1 MDSAKTVEPKSS
13 YRFFYGYTIV
23 IAGTWMLILIYGMRT
38 AYGVFINPLE
48 SEFGWSRAAV
58 SGAFSVSMMVQ
69 GMLAPLMGSLTDRIG
84 PRLVLVIA
92 SILSAS
98 GYALLYLTNSIWQL
112 FLLYALI
119 GISMSGYL
127 VPILS
132 TFARWFFARRNVVS
146 GIALAGISLGTFL
159 SPPAVT
165 LLILQYDWRV
175 AFAVMGVICLIF
187 ITFVSYFIR
196 RQPSDLGLRPYGE
209 SHEVASIQNNKTGL
223 ILKEASRSSMLYVAF
238 LIFLC
243 FGYVMIAITVHLVP
257 YAIDVNMSPS
267 TAANILAVSGLLAI
281 ASSVILGIAA
291 DKIGIKYVLVFGFIL
306 LAATTFWLVSVRDEW
321 TFYAFAALFGF
332 GTGIVTVES
341 PLAAWLFGLRS
352 HGLIFGII
360 SLGFTIGAALGPFL
374 TGFIFDTKGSY
385 QLAFIIC
392 GVVGIIGAVL
402 SLTLAPIKKR
412 SSIPVS

>member
-1 MDSAKTVEPKSS
+1 
-13 YRFFYGYTIV
+13 
-23 IAGTWMLILIYGMRT
+23 
-38 AYGVFINPLE
+38 
-48 SEFGWSRAAV
+48 
-58 SGAFSVSMMVQ
+58 MMVQ

-165 LLILQYDWRV
+165 LLIIQYDWRV

-332 GTGIVTVES
+332 GTGIVIVES